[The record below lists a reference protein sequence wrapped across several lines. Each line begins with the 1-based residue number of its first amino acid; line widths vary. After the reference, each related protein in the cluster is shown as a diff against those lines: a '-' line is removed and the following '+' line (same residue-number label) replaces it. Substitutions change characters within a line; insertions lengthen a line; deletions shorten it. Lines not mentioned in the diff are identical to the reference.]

1 MGYSTSVRPR
11 ASALP
16 AAESERRRRRTAAG
30 SRDEELDGDG
40 DGDGGEGEGV
50 VEEVSL
56 LMPFSTFPFGCFL
69 ACLFERG
76 ESDKV

>member
-1 MGYSTSVRPR
+1 MRPR

-40 DGDGGEGEGV
+40 DGDGGEGEGEGV

>member
-1 MGYSTSVRPR
+1 MR
-11 ASALP
+11 AHERV
-16 AAESERRRRRTAAG
+16 AEIAERLA
-30 SRDEELDGDG
+30 RDEELDGDG